1 MDKNQSSKTAAQ
13 CKIEV
18 KLLDRHKKQKN
29 KLSFIKVKKIKAEL
43 DNNLNAPVINAK
55 SKRLASKSATNF
67 IQSDTRLKKT
77 HEVLKKV
84 NMLPKKVKLS
94 LSNLK
99 CSNKPFKILSK
110 KLIHY
115 DQVMKSPKQ
124 QDLITFPS
132 LENLTDW
139 ADDSVNEVLG
149 DISRRNKLILSLK
162 SKDLTQE
169 EPKSESLSFSERS
182 RLWVDKKNEKVKS
195 MKKKIE
201 SLETESCTFRPQIT
215 SRSMSKATTPRN
227 FSTKSVDLFLNI
239 EKRTNGA
246 STSRSIKDVSSYKN
260 IMFKDSE
267 RIQKQFNTTVSSLDG
282 SKTMCPISM
291 NISYSHGYSPSLKK
305 NSKPLINYNV
315 LNVRI

>member
-1 MDKNQSSKTAAQ
+1 MDKNQSSKSAAQ
-13 CKIEV
+13 CKIED

-29 KLSFIKVKKIKAEL
+29 KFSFIKVKKIKAEL

-55 SKRLASKSATNF
+55 SKRLASKSTTNF

-94 LSNLK
+94 LGSLK

-110 KLIHY
+110 KLVQY
-115 DQVMKSPKQ
+115 GQVMKSPKQ
-124 QDLITFPS
+124 QEIITFPS
-132 LENLTDW
+132 LENLADW
-139 ADDSVNEVLG
+139 GDDSVNDVLG
-149 DISRRNKLILSLK
+149 DISRRNKLIISLK
-162 SKDLTQE
+162 SQNLTQD

-182 RLWVDKKNEKVKS
+182 RLWVDKKNEKVKT
-195 MKKKIE
+195 MKEKIE
-201 SLETESCTFRPQIT
+201 SLETESCTFRPQIA
-215 SRSMSKATTPRN
+215 SRSISKTTTPRN
-227 FSTKSVDLFLNI
+227 CSTKSADLFLNI
-239 EKRTNGA
+239 EKRTNG
-246 STSRSIKDVSSYKN
+246 TLTTRSIKDFPS
-260 IMFKDSE
+260 FKHITSKDTE
-267 RIQKQFNTTVSSLDG
+267 RIQKQFNTTLSSLDG

-305 NSKPLINYNV
+305 KSKPLISYNV